1 MEFKEELNNFNPW
14 WFGEYKFQYINR
26 PKYLNVLEKEVRKK
40 TITFITGLRRV
51 GKTSLMKMLISN
63 LLKKVEAKHILYLSL
78 DSIMLEK
85 YSTLELVR
93 EFRKLQ
99 GLKRSEKIYLFFD
112 EAVYR
117 EKIHL
122 ELKNLF
128 DSENVKIFASSSSS
142 SLLKDKKALLT
153 GRANIVEIL
162 PLDFSEFLLFNKIQ
176 IKPNEYYL
184 TEKHFEE
191 YMKTGGIPE
200 YVLTTDISYIDNLI
214 DSIIYKDIAYYQGVR
229 DIKSLKDFF
238 RLLMERAGKQ
248 ISLNKISGVLGIS
261 VETAKRYL
269 EYFRS
274 TYLIY
279 TIERCGKLNERLRAP
294 KKIYAADLGIKNYIT
309 GFRDKGAQFENL
321 VFLKL
326 KNQNPCY
333 VYKNGNEIDFLVN
346 EKLIEVKY
354 GRELE
359 GKQKTFFEKYP
370 AEEKIIIKDIYDYLN
385 QFTIGYGNYT
395 KEKKKTFDKMSVSE
409 IVKEI
414 KNSGV
419 KAE

>member
-1 MEFKEELNNFNPW
+1 MEFKEDIYNFNPW
-14 WFGEYKFQYINR
+14 WIDEYNFQFIDR
-26 PKYLNVLEKEVRKK
+26 PKYLKILKKEVTEK

-63 LLKKVEAKHILYLSL
+63 LLKKIDPKHILYLSL
-78 DSIMLEK
+78 DSISLEK

-112 EAVYR
+112 EAAYR

-142 SLLKDKKALLT
+142 SLMKDKQAFLT
-153 GRANIVEIL
+153 GRSKIIEIL
-162 PLDFSEFLLFNKIQ
+162 PLDFTEYLLFNKIK
-176 IKPNEYYL
+176 IKPSENYL
-184 TEKHFEE
+184 LERYFEE

-200 YVLTTDISYIDNLI
+200 FVLTKDVAYIDNLI

-248 ISLNKISGVLGIS
+248 GSLNKMSGVLGIS

-269 EYFRS
+269 EYFRNS
-274 TYLIY
+274 YLIY

-294 KKIYAADLGIKNYIT
+294 KKIYAADLGIRNYIT

-321 VFLKL
+321 VFLKI
-326 KNQNPCY
+326 KNENPCY
-333 VYKNGNEIDFLVN
+333 VYNNGTEIDFLIR

-354 GRELE
+354 GREIE
-359 GKQKTFFEKYP
+359 GKQKDFFERYP
-370 AEEKIIIKDIYDYLN
+370 AKEKIIIKDIYEFLN
-385 QFTIGYGNYT
+385 Y
-395 KEKKKTFDKMSVSE
+395 
-409 IVKEI
+409 
-414 KNSGV
+414 
-419 KAE
+419 